1 MSSDIYLLNTHLC
14 DQYHEE
20 SPLPQRVMLTLFRH
34 PKSHKGY
41 PGFCTSGG
49 SACYGIG
56 FVFFR
61 MGTEMAKLRVGIVFG
76 GKSAEHE
83 VSLQSAKNI
92 VEAMDK
98 TRFDVV
104 LLGIDKQGQWHVN
117 DATHYLLNPQD
128 PARIALRPS
137 EITLAQIPGKTT
149 QQFINAEG
157 GEPLAAID
165 VIFPIVHGTLGED
178 GSLQGMLR
186 MANLPFVGS
195 DVLSSAACMDKDVT
209 KRLLRDAGLA
219 IAPFVTLTR
228 SNRNNYSFAQVK
240 EKLGLP
246 LFVKPANQG
255 SSVGVSKVKTA
266 EEYERAVALAF
277 EFDHKVV
284 VETGIV
290 GREIECAVL
299 GNDEPQASTCGE
311 IVLNSEFYAYDTK
324 YIDDNG
330 AKVVVPA
337 AINSAVND
345 KIRQVAVEAYQA
357 LGCSGMA
364 RVDVFLTAENE
375 VVINEINTL
384 PGFTNISMY
393 PKLWQASGLDYT
405 SLITRLIELA
415 MERHQTNLALKT
427 SMNG

>member
-1 MSSDIYLLNTHLC
+1 M
-14 DQYHEE
+14 E
-20 SPLPQRVMLTLFRH
+20 F
-34 PKSHKGY
+34 
-41 PGFCTSGG
+41 
-49 SACYGIG
+49 
-56 FVFFR
+56 
-61 MGTEMAKLRVGIVFG
+61 EMAKLRVGVVFG

-92 VEAMDK
+92 VDAIDK
-98 TRFDVV
+98 TRFDVT
-104 LLGIDKQGQWHVN
+104 LLGIDKQGQWHVS
-117 DATHYLLNPQD
+117 DADNYLINPQD

-137 EITLAQIPGKTT
+137 AVTLAQIPGSTT
-149 QQFINAEG
+149 QQLIDARTREALPN
-157 GEPLAAID
+157 ID

-178 GSLQGMLR
+178 GSLQGLLR
-186 MANLPFVGS
+186 VANLPFVGS

-219 IAPFVTLTR
+219 VAPFITLTR
-228 SNRNNYSFAQVK
+228 ANRSSIGFADI
-240 EKLGLP
+240 EARLGLP

-255 SSVGVSKVKTA
+255 SSVGVSKVKNA
-266 EEYERAVALAF
+266 EQYEAAVALAF
-277 EFDHKVV
+277 EFDHKVI
-284 VETGIV
+284 VEQGIQ

-324 YIDDNG
+324 YIDDRG
-330 AKVVVPA
+330 ASVVVPA
-337 AINSAVND
+337 NLPAAINDRIRDIAV
-345 KIRQVAVEAYQA
+345 AAYQT

-364 RVDVFLTAENE
+364 RVDVFLTPDNN

-415 MERHQTNLALKT
+415 LERHRANMALKT
-427 SMNG
+427 TV

>member
-1 MSSDIYLLNTHLC
+1 M
-14 DQYHEE
+14 
-20 SPLPQRVMLTLFRH
+20 V
-34 PKSHKGY
+34 
-41 PGFCTSGG
+41 
-49 SACYGIG
+49 SALYFLWMDG
-56 FVFFR
+56 
-61 MGTEMAKLRVGIVFG
+61 EMAKLRVGVVFG

-104 LLGIDKQGQWHVN
+104 LLGIDKQGEWHIN
-117 DATHYLLNPQD
+117 DASSYLLNAQD

-137 EITLAQIPGKTT
+137 DITLAQIPGKSSE
-149 QQFINAEG
+149 QLINAG
-157 GEPLAAID
+157 TGQPLPSID

-228 SNRNNYSFAQVK
+228 SNRNIFSFADMK

-246 LFVKPANQG
+246 MFVKPANQG
-255 SSVGVSKVKTA
+255 SSVGVSKVKS
-266 EEYERAVALAF
+266 EEQYHQAVALAF
-277 EFDHKVV
+277 EFDSKVV
-284 VETGIV
+284 VETGIN

-324 YIDDNG
+324 YIDDVG

-337 AINSAVND
+337 AIDPAVNE
-345 KIRQVAVEAYQA
+345 KIRQTAIGAYQA

-375 VVINEINTL
+375 VIINEINTL

-415 MERHQTNLALKT
+415 LERHQANAALKT
-427 SMNG
+427 TMNG

>member
-1 MSSDIYLLNTHLC
+1 
-14 DQYHEE
+14 
-20 SPLPQRVMLTLFRH
+20 
-34 PKSHKGY
+34 
-41 PGFCTSGG
+41 
-49 SACYGIG
+49 
-56 FVFFR
+56 
-61 MGTEMAKLRVGIVFG
+61 MAKLRVGVVFG

-104 LLGIDKQGQWHVN
+104 LLGIDKQGQWHIN
-117 DATHYLLNPQD
+117 DASNFLLNAQD
-128 PARIALRPS
+128 PARIALNPS
-137 EITLAQIPGKTT
+137 DTRLAQIPG
-149 QQFINAEG
+149 QAAQPFIDADNAA
-157 GEPLAAID
+157 PLPHID

-195 DVLSSAACMDKDVT
+195 DVLGSAACMDKDVT
-209 KRLLRDAGLA
+209 KRLLRDAGLN
-219 IAPFVTLTR
+219 IAPFVTLTKA
-228 SNRNNYSFAQVK
+228 NRQRITFSDVEA
-240 EKLGLP
+240 KLGLP

-255 SSVGVSKVKTA
+255 SSVGVSKVTSEA
-266 EEYERAVALAF
+266 QYHDAVRLAF

-284 VETGIV
+284 VEKGIV

-299 GNDEPQASTCGE
+299 GNDAPEASTCGE

-330 AKVVVPA
+330 ARVVVPA
-337 AINSAVND
+337 EIDPAVNE
-345 KIRQVAVEAYQA
+345 KIRQIAIEAYQT
-357 LGCSGMA
+357 LGCAGMA

-375 VVINEINTL
+375 VIINEINTL

-393 PKLWQASGLDYT
+393 PKLWQASGVSYT
-405 SLITRLIELA
+405 DLISRLIDLA
-415 MERHQTNLALKT
+415 LARHQADSALKT
-427 SMNG
+427 TVS

>member
-1 MSSDIYLLNTHLC
+1 
-14 DQYHEE
+14 
-20 SPLPQRVMLTLFRH
+20 
-34 PKSHKGY
+34 
-41 PGFCTSGG
+41 
-49 SACYGIG
+49 
-56 FVFFR
+56 
-61 MGTEMAKLRVGIVFG
+61 MAKLRVGVVFG

-117 DATHYLLNPQD
+117 DANSYLLNPQD

-137 EITLAQIPGKTT
+137 DITLAHIPGKSS
-149 QQFINAEG
+149 QQLINANSG
-157 GEPLAAID
+157 QALADVD

-195 DVLSSAACMDKDVT
+195 DVLGSAACMDKDVT

-219 IAPFVTLTR
+219 VAPFVTLTR
-228 SNRNNYSFAQVK
+228 ANRGTFSFADVK

-255 SSVGVSKVKTA
+255 SSVGVSKVKTE
-266 EEYERAVALAF
+266 EEYLKAVALAF

-284 VETGIV
+284 VETGIT

-337 AINSAVND
+337 ALDASVND
-345 KIRQVAVEAYQA
+345 KIRQIAIEAYQA

-364 RVDVFLTAENE
+364 RVDVFLTPANE
-375 VVINEINTL
+375 VIINEINTL

-415 MERHQTNLALKT
+415 MERHQASLALKT